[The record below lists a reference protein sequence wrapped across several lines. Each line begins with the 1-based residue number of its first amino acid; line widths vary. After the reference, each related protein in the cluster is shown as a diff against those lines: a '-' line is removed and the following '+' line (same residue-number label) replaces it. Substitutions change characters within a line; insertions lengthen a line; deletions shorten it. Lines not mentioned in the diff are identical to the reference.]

1 MRLRKILLCILVFLV
16 AVASNFVS
24 YTVGSRKTIVAE
36 PTVMIEKFKKGK
48 ATLCD
53 LNEDARLF
61 LCPVLRRGLPIPGGA
76 ALIYACDSEGAVGF
90 VSFLGKITP
99 EVKIQAI
106 QKLLESGLKT
116 GPHCTNDHEDILWIK
131 KGPWKTATLIR

>member
-1 MRLRKILLCILVFLV
+1 MRLRKILLYVLISLIVVVL
-16 AVASNFVS
+16 NFIS
-24 YTVGSRKTIVAE
+24 FIVGSRNTTVAE
-36 PTVMIEKFKKGK
+36 PTVMIEKLNKGK
-48 ATLCD
+48 ATFCD

-99 EVKIQAI
+99 EVKTQAI
-106 QKLLESGLKT
+106 QKLLEAGLKT
-116 GPHCTNDHEDILWIK
+116 GPHCTSDREDILWIK
-131 KGPWKTATLIR
+131 KDHGKR

>member
-16 AVASNFVS
+16 AMASNFVS
-24 YTVGSRKTIVAE
+24 FTVGSRKTTVAE
-36 PTVMIEKFKKGK
+36 PTVMIEKLRKGK

-61 LCPVLRRGLPIPGGA
+61 LCPALRKGLPIPGGA
-76 ALIYACDSEGAVGF
+76 VLVYVCDPDGEIGF

-99 EVKIQAI
+99 KVKAQAI
-106 QKLLESGLKT
+106 QKLLEAGLKT
-116 GPHCTNDHEDILWIK
+116 APHCTNDHEDILLTK
-131 KGPWKTATLIR
+131 RVPWKTATLIR